1 LHEGLEKYVRLR
13 LPFSLLTSGNSLI
26 LHKNYPMSAS
36 FYPVKIGTFLKV
48 FNRLLKSRS
57 DNRRAYADGRGRR
70 RGSLERHTPPDAM
83 RGREQDSGLMTA
95 AGESARYHPK
105 TSDFV
110 HQPTEPTPERTT

>member
-1 LHEGLEKYVRLR
+1 MHVR
-13 LPFSLLTSGNSLI
+13 PPS
-26 LHKNYPMSAS
+26 
-36 FYPVKIGTFLKV
+36 LKV
-48 FNRLLKSRS
+48 KSNI
-57 DNRRAYADGRGRR
+57 DNHGAYADGRGRR

-95 AGESARYHPK
+95 AGESARYNPK